1 MDKAP
6 GHGSKS
12 RIAKEFGIPNSTLS
26 TIIKERKR
34 IEAAFEESKF
44 QPQRKRIRSAK
55 YEDIKS
61 GLLLWF
67 KGIRE
72 KNLPISGP
80 ILQAKAEEI
89 AKEMGFEDFSCSSG
103 WIHRFKTRHGIVQKR
118 VSGEAASVSEETV
131 ASWQEITLPSCEKKK
146 LSTKE

>member
-1 MDKAP
+1 MPLVRNFGRDMANSKSKKNSLSLKQRIDILKAVDKAP

-12 RIAKEFGIPNSTLS
+12 RIAKEFDIPNSTLS

-44 QPQRKRIRSAK
+44 QPQRKRIQLAK
-55 YEDIKS
+55 YEDIES

-89 AKEMGFEDFSCSSG
+89 AKEMVFEDFSCSSG
-103 WIHRFKTRHGIVQKR
+103 WIH
-118 VSGEAASVSEETV
+118 
-131 ASWQEITLPSCEKKK
+131 
-146 LSTKE
+146 